1 VDFVLLTSTYSLERR
16 EKAKVE
22 GGDVILRV
30 EPISLHGL
38 GKLGMLN
45 TELLLNRFGLQGKE
59 ALFGLSQGPRASE
72 SSTSCRVCSTDNVEE
87 FTVTET
93 LRVVGFSF
101 TPGAKTEEVGSFGN
115 DLLFENPRPTPVDE
129 RF

>member
-1 VDFVLLTSTYSLERR
+1 MDFVLLTSTYSLERR

-22 GGDVILRV
+22 GGDLILRI

-59 ALFGLSQGPRASE
+59 ALFELSQGPRVGEPSAP
-72 SSTSCRVCSTDNVEE
+72 CRVCSTRNVGE
-87 FTVTET
+87 FTVTGT

-101 TPGAKTEEVGSFGN
+101 TSGAKTEEVGGFGN
-115 DLLFENPRPTPVDE
+115 DLLFENPRPTLVDE

>member
-1 VDFVLLTSTYSLERR
+1 MDFVLLTSTYSSEGR

-22 GGDVILRV
+22 GGDLILRI

-38 GKLGMLN
+38 GKLGMLS

-59 ALFGLSQGPRASE
+59 ALFELSQGPR
-72 SSTSCRVCSTDNVEE
+72 V
-87 FTVTET
+87 VTET

-101 TPGAKTEEVGSFGN
+101 TSGAKTEEVGGFGN
-115 DLLFENPRPTPVDE
+115 DLLFENPRPTLVDE